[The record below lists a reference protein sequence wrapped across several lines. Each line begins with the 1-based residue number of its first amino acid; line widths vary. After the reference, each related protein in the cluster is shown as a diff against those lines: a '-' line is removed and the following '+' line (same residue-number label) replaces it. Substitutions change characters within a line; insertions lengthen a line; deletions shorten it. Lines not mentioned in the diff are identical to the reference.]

1 MIDLLISKF
10 KSILSKNCLFFS
22 ELYDIYAN
30 VNIMLLNSQI
40 SENSKAWPILEARKI
55 INQIQK
61 KNKKKIRL
69 QTGYGPSGL
78 PHIGTFGE
86 VARTTMVLNAI
97 KAVSDY
103 EVELIAFSDDMDGLR
118 KVPDN
123 VPNQEI
129 LEKNLHKPLTSIP
142 DPFETSKSFGNH
154 NNEMLQAFL
163 DKFGFKYSFKS
174 ATELY
179 ESGFFN
185 DQLIKVLNSYDE
197 IKKIILPTL
206 GEERKKTYSPFLPI
220 CPETGHVLEVEII
233 SINTE
238 KNTVVYLQNNKE
250 IEQSIL
256 DGNCKLQWKVDWAMR
271 WCALDIDY
279 EMYGKDL
286 IPTFQLSSKVCRA
299 LGHQPPEN
307 YFYELFLDQNGEKI
321 SKSKGNGL
329 SIEEWLSY
337 APKET
342 LSYFM
347 YQNPRRAKKLF
358 LDVIPKSVDEF
369 LSHLNKFKDQNDE
382 EKIENPVWHIMNS
395 HNHIG
400 SIPISFNLILNL
412 VSASG
417 KSDPDFI
424 LDFIKKYDDS
434 VINSDHNFMLELI
447 TGAIS
452 FEKNVNAD
460 KIQFKVPSEEEKSI
474 FLDLINRIELLPDNV
489 DAETIQT
496 EIYQIGKDYKFD
508 NLRDWFKLIYQVLF
522 GKSDGP
528 RFGTFIAIYGIK
540 ETIQLIR
547 ERIKVSK

>member
-1 MIDLLISKF
+1 
-10 KSILSKNCLFFS
+10 
-22 ELYDIYAN
+22 
-30 VNIMLLNSQI
+30 MLLNSHI

-61 KNKKKIRL
+61 KNKNKIRL

-97 KAVSDY
+97 KAISDY
-103 EVELIAFSDDMDGLR
+103 DVELIAFSDDMDGLR

-129 LEKNLHKPLTSIP
+129 LLKNLHKPLTSIP
-142 DPFETSKSFGNH
+142 DPFETSNSFGSH
-154 NNEMLQAFL
+154 NNEMFREFL

-179 ESGFFN
+179 KSGFF
-185 DQLIKVLNSYDE
+185 DEQLVKVLNAYDE

-220 CPETGHVLEVEII
+220 CPDTGHVLEVEII
-233 SINTE
+233 STDIE
-238 KNTVVYLQNNKE
+238 KNTIVYRNKNRE

-256 DGNCKLQWKVDWAMR
+256 HGSCKLQWKVDWAMR

-299 LGHQPPEN
+299 LNHQPPEN

-369 LSHLNKFKDQNDE
+369 LGHLNKYNNQNDE

-395 HNHIG
+395 KNYIG
-400 SIPISFNLILNL
+400 KIPISFNLILNL
-412 VSASG
+412 ASASG
-417 KSDPDFI
+417 RKDPEFI
-424 LDFIKKYDDS
+424 LDFIKKYDEA
-434 VINSDHNFMLELI
+434 VINSDNDFMLELI
-447 TGAIS
+447 NGAIAFEENVS
-452 FEKNVNAD
+452 FDNT
-460 KIQFKVPSEEEKSI
+460 QFKTPSEEEKVI
-474 FLDLINRIELLPDNV
+474 FLDLIKRIELLPETA

-496 EIYQIGKDYKFD
+496 EIYQIGKDHKFD
-508 NLRDWFKLIYQVLF
+508 NLRDWFKLIYQVVF
-522 GKSDGP
+522 GKSNGP
-528 RFGTFIAIYGIK
+528 RFGTFIAIYGID
-540 ETIQLIR
+540 ETIKLIK
-547 ERIKVSK
+547 ERLD

>member
-1 MIDLLISKF
+1 
-10 KSILSKNCLFFS
+10 
-22 ELYDIYAN
+22 
-30 VNIMLLNSQI
+30 MLLNSEI
-40 SENSKAWPILEARKI
+40 SENLKAWPILEAKKI
-55 INQIQK
+55 IRQIQK
-61 KNKKKIRL
+61 KNKQTIRL

-97 KAVSDY
+97 KAISDY

-123 VPNQEI
+123 VPNQEV

-142 DPFETSKSFGNH
+142 DPFEKYNSFGDH
-154 NNEMLQAFL
+154 NNEMLQEFL
-163 DKFGFKYSFKS
+163 NKFGFKYSFKS

-179 ESGFFN
+179 SSGFFN
-185 DQLIKVLNSYDE
+185 DQLMKVLNNYDE

-220 CPETGHVLEVEII
+220 CPDTGHVLEVEVI
-233 SINTE
+233 SIDTK
-238 KNTVVYLQNNKE
+238 KNTILYSNNNKE
-250 IEQSIL
+250 IECSIL
-256 DGNCKLQWKVDWAMR
+256 NGNCKLQWKVDWAMR

-299 LGHQPPEN
+299 LGGKPPEN

-329 SIEEWLSY
+329 SIEDWLSY

-342 LSYFM
+342 LSYYM

-369 LSHLNKFKDQNDE
+369 LSHLNKFNDQTDE
-382 EKIENPVWHIMNS
+382 EKIENPVWHIMNAQNS
-395 HNHIG
+395 IG
-400 SIPISFNLILNL
+400 KIPVSFNLILNL

-417 KSDPDFI
+417 KNDPNFI
-424 LDFIKKYDDS
+424 LDFIKKYDSS
-434 VINSDHNFMLELI
+434 VINSDHDFMIELI
-447 TGAIS
+447 TGAIA
-452 FEKNVNAD
+452 FEKNVNVS
-460 KIQFKVPSEEEKSI
+460 KTQFKEPSDKERVI
-474 FLDLINRIELLPDNV
+474 FLDLIKRIKLLPDNA

-496 EIYQIGKDYKFD
+496 EIYQIGKDHKFD

-522 GKSDGP
+522 GKNNGP
-528 RFGTFIAIYGIK
+528 RFGTFIAIYGVK
-540 ETIQLIR
+540 ETIDLVK
-547 ERIKVSK
+547 ERLQINE